1 METRHIRSVPNKIE
15 NDITMS
21 FGLEKKTKKN
31 YATLNLKVSQTFFIE
46 QPRLIQI
53 NVVWSIQ
60 NLHIRS
66 LLFSIINKVFMCGC
80 VLSGQPCVNFQ
91 KLQFYLFIFV
101 ICVIY

>member
-1 METRHIRSVPNKIE
+1 METRYICSVPNKIE

-21 FGLEKKTKKN
+21 FGLGKKN
-31 YATLNLKVSQTFFIE
+31 YATLNLKVNQTFFVE

-80 VLSGQPCVNFQ
+80 VLSEQPCVNFQ
-91 KLQFYLFIFV
+91 NLQFYLFIFV